1 MKLGFIG
8 AGNMGGAIIRG
19 YVKANPD
26 QASNVYISEYS
37 PEFAKKVERR
47 YKSEKDNTVLWARSY
62 KGSVEVVLKRPYGVE
77 IFSYNKGDININSLT
92 TSEITE
98 IYQSL

>member
-1 MKLGFIG
+1 MNLYLINEVGEMELDWG
-8 AGNMGGAIIRG
+8 SLEA
-19 YVKANPD
+19 V
-26 QASNVYISEYS
+26 SS
-37 PEFAKKVERR
+37 PEFSKKVERR

>member
-1 MKLGFIG
+1 MNLYLINEVGEMELDWG
-8 AGNMGGAIIRG
+8 SLEA
-19 YVKANPD
+19 V
-26 QASNVYISEYS
+26 SS